1 MRNSSLTK
9 ECDRMRCPFCN
20 GEMENGMLRSKGGV
34 YFLPDGEKTPLLY
47 TEREMKKRNAVYLP
61 PYMTVPAEY
70 PTAYLCRP
78 CSKIVIDY

>member
-1 MRNSSLTK
+1 MK
-9 ECDRMRCPFCN
+9 CPYCN
-20 GEMENGMLRSKGGV
+20 NEMDKGELRSKGGV

-61 PYMTVPAEY
+61 PYMTAHPPEY
-70 PTAYLCRP
+70 PTAYICRS

>member
-1 MRNSSLTK
+1 MK
-9 ECDRMRCPFCN
+9 CPYCN
-20 GEMENGMLRSKGGV
+20 NEMDKGELRSKSGV

-61 PYMTVPAEY
+61 PYMTAISVKY
-70 PTAYLCRP
+70 PTAHTCRS